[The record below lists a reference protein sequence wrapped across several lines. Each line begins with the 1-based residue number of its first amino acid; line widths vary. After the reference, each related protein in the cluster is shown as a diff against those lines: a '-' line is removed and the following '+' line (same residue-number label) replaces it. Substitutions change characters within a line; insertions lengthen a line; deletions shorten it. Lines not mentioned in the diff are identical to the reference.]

1 MNKATFKNNLLAQFC
16 NGAESLQVKDGFY
29 ILNYDIPCKM
39 SEHES
44 FKVDNEFGIAE
55 SKIFT
60 AVQNFII
67 NMKIA
72 FVCASIDAPDY
83 LQEIFAN
90 NFDFCEEFSIDVVN
104 YF

>member
-1 MNKATFKNNLLAQFC
+1 MNKETFKNNLLAQFC

-29 ILNYDIPCKM
+29 ILNYDIPYKI

-44 FKVDNEFGIAE
+44 FCVNNEFGIAE

-60 AVQNFII
+60 AIQDFMI

-72 FVCASIDAPDY
+72 FICTSLETPDY
-83 LQEIFAN
+83 LQEIFADN
-90 NFDFCEEFSIDVVN
+90 LEFCEEFSNDVID